1 MSDSLKFQAA
11 VAALEEVE
19 SGMAIGLGTGSTV
32 SHFIRELGRR
42 VRGGLEVRA
51 IPTSEAS
58 ERLAREVGIPLVT
71 FREAGALDLTVD
83 GADEV
88 SPKLE
93 LVKGL
98 GGALVREKL
107 VAGIS
112 ARFVV
117 VVDASKL
124 VDQLGTRVPIPVEV
138 VPFAADLVMT
148 RLGAMGGEPRLRM
161 ADSGPF
167 VSDNG
172 NHVIDW
178 NHGPIGDAAALE
190 RDLKLIGG
198 VVDSGIFASLADR
211 VIVADANRIR
221 SLERP
226 AEL

>member
-11 VAALEEVE
+11 VAALDEVR
-19 SGMAIGLGTGSTV
+19 SGMALGLGTGSTV
-32 SHFIRELGRR
+32 SHFIAELGSR
-42 VRGGLEVRA
+42 VRDGLEVRA
-51 IPTSEAS
+51 IPTSKAS
-58 ERLAREVGIPLVT
+58 ERLAIEVGIPLVT
-71 FREAGALDLTVD
+71 FREAPALDLTVD

-117 VVDASKL
+117 VVDESKL
-124 VDQLGTRVPIPVEV
+124 VDQLGTRAPIPVET
-138 VPFAADLVMT
+138 VPFAVDLVIT
-148 RLGAMGGEPRLRM
+148 RLKAMGGEPRLRM
-161 ADSGPF
+161 TGSDPF
-167 VSDNG
+167 LSDNG

-178 NHGPIGDAAALE
+178 HHGPVRDPFTLE

-211 VIVADANRIR
+211 VIVAGVSGIR

-226 AEL
+226 VEV

>member
-19 SGMAIGLGTGSTV
+19 SGMAVGLGTGSTV
-32 SHFIRELGRR
+32 SHFITALGER
-42 VRGGLEVRA
+42 VRDGLGVRA
-51 IPTSEAS
+51 IPTSVAS
-58 ERLAREVGIPLVT
+58 ERLAREVGIQLVT
-71 FREAGALDLTVD
+71 FREVEALDLTVD

-88 SPKLE
+88 SPNLE

-117 VVDASKL
+117 VVDDSKL
-124 VDQLGTRVPIPVEV
+124 VDRLGTRVPVPVEV
-138 VPFAADLVMT
+138 VPFAVDLVMT
-148 RLGAMGGEPRLRM
+148 RLRAMGGEPRLRM
-161 ADSGPF
+161 KESSPF

-178 NHGPIGDAAALE
+178 NCGPIADAASLE

-198 VVDSGIFASLADR
+198 VVDSGIFAGLADR
-211 VIVADANRIR
+211 VIVAGAKGIQ
-221 SLERP
+221 SIER
-226 AEL
+226 